1 MWAIKLQS
9 AQLKVA
15 TLYVIEVQNGHLDFI
30 PRFSVFVW
38 KRELYVSVLCSF
50 KKWAT
55 TNLLPNK
62 LRRFVNSC
70 EWRMSLAGFSQGW
83 GQKIGSLLLLSL
95 ATDPSMVRKRCWLL
109 EGKVTQPIEQQA
121 ENRSDNCI
129 LDTNYLFAGVA
140 FVTKNSNE
148 TTRRSLLGHGRVG
161 TRLLKS
167 WETCPN
173 PWETCR
179 DHIRYNNVIWAAS
192 IKLQHHNFWNAV
204 ITTPPA
210 VNPLN
215 ATVTLCHC

>member
-1 MWAIKLQS
+1 MPPPPGGEHLVVDLNFLSVAPFSSGMWAIKLQS
-9 AQLKVA
+9 AQLRVA

-38 KRELYVSVLCSF
+38 KKELYVSVLCSF

-140 FVTKNSNE
+140 FVTRNSNQ
-148 TTRRSLLGHGRVG
+148 TTRRSPPGGVDGWAWDYWNPEKPAQTHE
-161 TRLLKS
+161 KPA
-167 WETCPN
+167 ET
-173 PWETCR
+173 T
-179 DHIRYNNVIWAAS
+179 S
-192 IKLQHHNFWNAV
+192 G
-204 ITTPPA
+204 
-210 VNPLN
+210 
-215 ATVTLCHC
+215 ATM